1 MGSREDKEIFIQ
13 LIRYLKSIADIPGDE
28 LEIVK
33 KYVRI
38 KHLKKGE
45 LFIKAGEVP
54 DISGF
59 IYKGLMRVFYID
71 KNGRDYTKLFNKE
84 FDFITSYAA
93 FIERSESHLNVEA
106 LEDTTAFVIDY
117 DTFKMFIERHPC
129 WLKIYSRSLEKFY
142 VIKERREGYLLWY
155 NAKER
160 YDQFLKDF
168 PGLEKRVKQYYIAS
182 YLGISPVSLSRL
194 RASFLKKS
202 T

>member
-1 MGSREDKEIFIQ
+1 MGNREDKEIFSQ
-13 LIRYLKSIADIPGDE
+13 LIRYLKSIADIPEDE

-33 KYVRI
+33 KNVRI

-106 LEDTTAFVIDY
+106 LEDTTVFVIDY

-129 WLKIYSRSLEKFY
+129 WLTIYSRSLEKFY

-155 NAKER
+155 DAKER
-160 YDQFLKDF
+160 YCQFLKDF

-194 RASFLKKS
+194 RASFLKRS

>member
-1 MGSREDKEIFIQ
+1 M
-13 LIRYLKSIADIPGDE
+13 
-28 LEIVK
+28 EIVK